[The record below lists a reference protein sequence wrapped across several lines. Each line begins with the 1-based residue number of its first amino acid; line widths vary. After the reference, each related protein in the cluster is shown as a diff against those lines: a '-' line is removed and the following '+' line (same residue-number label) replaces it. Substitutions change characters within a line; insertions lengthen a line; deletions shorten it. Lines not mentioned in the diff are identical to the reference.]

1 MRMTFLYRTPNVW
14 TPALHKPV
22 EGHIIT
28 EVGNFNWLR
37 KDSQSTYSASDSTRV
52 AHCAGVLIGA
62 RCLFRLPS
70 PFSKSLLP
78 PSSSQTEDT
87 ASHGVCSPSTWT
99 GPMSKKSFIPNFSVL
114 FLEKFQSFNPKGWE
128 TVPSAQM
135 WKIKRKPDLPILL
148 QDQVLQCE

>member
-1 MRMTFLYRTPNVW
+1 MSMTFLYRTPSVW

-52 AHCAGVLIGA
+52 AHRAGVLIGA

-87 ASHGVCSPSTWT
+87 ASHGACSPSAWT
-99 GPMSKKSFIPNFSVL
+99 VPVSKNKLHTQLLCTVSGEISVL
-114 FLEKFQSFNPKGWE
+114 QTAGLRNSTFSPDVKK
-128 TVPSAQM
+128 
-135 WKIKRKPDLPILL
+135 KRKPDLPILL
-148 QDQVLQCE
+148 QDEVLQCE